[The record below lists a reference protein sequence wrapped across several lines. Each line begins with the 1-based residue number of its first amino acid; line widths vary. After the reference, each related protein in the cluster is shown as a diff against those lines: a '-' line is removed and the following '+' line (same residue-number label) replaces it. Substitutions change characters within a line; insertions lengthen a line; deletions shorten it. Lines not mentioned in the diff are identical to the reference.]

1 MLLATELQLD
11 SDWQPPGDGDGDG
24 DGEGQGEGDGDGDGG
39 GSSVVTATLRLTFG
53 VTAGSLHAKAH
64 KFFMIF
70 GLGQG
75 SLTIH
80 NSNNLAKA
88 LADFV

>member
-1 MLLATELQLD
+1 MLPAIELQLD
-11 SDWQPPGDGDGDG
+11 SDWHPPDDGDGDGDG
-24 DGEGQGEGDGDGDGG
+24 DCDGDGG
-39 GSSVVTATLRLTFG
+39 GSSVVTAILRLTFG

-80 NSNNLAKA
+80 SSNNLANA